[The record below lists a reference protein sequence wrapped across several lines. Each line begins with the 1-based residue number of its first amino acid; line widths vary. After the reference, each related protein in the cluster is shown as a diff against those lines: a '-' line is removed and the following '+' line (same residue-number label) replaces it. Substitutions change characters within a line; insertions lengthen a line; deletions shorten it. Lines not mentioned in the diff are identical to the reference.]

1 MLCCFVNQNFMQML
15 WLSQIRLLCV
25 CVCVGAESCIDP
37 VACTDLSDMCGCVP
51 AAPASGRGEE
61 GALYE
66 AESWAAIG
74 AFLFG
79 PDPSKALTP
88 HPGSGPGAKTG
99 IKV

>member
-1 MLCCFVNQNFMQML
+1 MLCCFVEQNAVQIV
-15 WLSQIRLLCV
+15 WLTQICLICV
-25 CVCVGAESCIDP
+25 CGAECCIDH

-61 GALYE
+61 GSLYE

-79 PDPSKALTP
+79 PDPSKALTS
-88 HPGSGPGAKTG
+88 HPGSGQGTKSG

>member
-1 MLCCFVNQNFMQML
+1 MTPQTQKRVMLPVTHAVLHC
-15 WLSQIRLLCV
+15 
-25 CVCVGAESCIDP
+25 GAECYACP
-37 VACTDLSDMCGCVP
+37 VACTDVSDMCGCVP
-51 AAPASGRGEE
+51 AAPANGRGEE
-61 GALYE
+61 GSLYE

-88 HPGSGPGAKTG
+88 HPGSGPGTKSG

>member
-1 MLCCFVNQNFMQML
+1 MQIV
-15 WLSQIRLLCV
+15 WLTQICLICV
-25 CVCVGAESCIDP
+25 CGAECCIDH

-61 GALYE
+61 GSLYE

-79 PDPSKALTP
+79 PDPSKALTS
-88 HPGSGPGAKTG
+88 HPGSGQGTKSG